1 MIWYDSTWYRFSLY
15 FFVRKPIPY
24 NVRVNY
30 YRWAS
35 ECNSLERQNST
46 TRHELRL
53 RIYSQLYTST
63 QKTWCSFD
71 SATRYSPVYLH
82 LNVEEWDCLPP
93 ACNGRAMDRLHISMC
108 RRRSQARHS
117 VSSLLV
123 AMIRVI
129 DITAGLASSHG
140 SVRHC
145 STFPLCK
152 YCTQFSNGLPAM
164 LYTHAV
170 EVQPYLVHRPAK
182 CPLLQS
188 TVVF

>member
-30 YRWAS
+30 CRWAS

-145 STFPLCK
+145 STFQRK
-152 YCTQFSNGLPAM
+152 YANG
-164 LYTHAV
+164 HATMDYAV
-170 EVQPYLVHRPAK
+170 
-182 CPLLQS
+182 
-188 TVVF
+188 TVVFCLCHFWPTVRSGLCHRKSVRPSVRL